1 MKIIIKMTIV
11 ILILTMI
18 LTILIIVIIITKM
31 KITIL
36 TQLYIIKNSLIAI
49 LGIKEK
55 TITK

>member
-18 LTILIIVIIITKM
+18 LTILIVIIITKM
-31 KITIL
+31 IITIL

-55 TITK
+55 SLTK